1 MSIRLRILGEPSTDE
16 FGRVALKF
24 AAQPAGAVV
33 DVSWTPVSAHASA
46 NYDGWGRRELD
57 VLRAAM
63 AEASRY
69 MNEHPEKLHLYRP
82 L

>member
-1 MSIRLRILGEPSTDE
+1 MAIRLRILGEPTTDAL
-16 FGRVALKF
+16 GRVALRF

-33 DVSWTPVSAHASA
+33 DVSWTPASAHASA
-46 NYDGWGRRELD
+46 NYGGWGRQELD

-69 MNEHPEKLHLYRP
+69 MSQHPEKLHLYRP
-82 L
+82 